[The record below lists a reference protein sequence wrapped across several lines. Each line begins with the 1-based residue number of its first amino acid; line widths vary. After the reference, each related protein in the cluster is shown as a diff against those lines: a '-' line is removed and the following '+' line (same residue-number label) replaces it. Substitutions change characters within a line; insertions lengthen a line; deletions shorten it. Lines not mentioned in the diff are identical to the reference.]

1 MIRDLVK
8 RLKLDAL
15 SAILVDEGKR
25 VRGEVLTGVRDSLRR
40 EIDRIDARIA
50 DLSGGAKRGAR
61 MRAGGRRKKG
71 AGPRR
76 EDGTLKDAIVRAF
89 QETGSS
95 LHVNDL
101 TEKVKEVGFK
111 TRATARNLAI
121 QAYRALKDRSLFK
134 KLGKGTYALKG

>member
-15 SAILVDEGKR
+15 SAVLVDEGKR

-40 EIDRIDARIA
+40 EIERIDARIA
-50 DLSGGAKRGAR
+50 QLSGDAKRR
-61 MRAGGRRKKG
+61 GGRRKKG

-76 EDGTLKDAIVRAF
+76 KDGTLKDAIVRAF
-89 QETGSS
+89 RAAGSS

-101 TEKVKEVGFK
+101 ADKVREVGFK
-111 TRATARNLAI
+111 TTATSRNLAI
-121 QAYRALKDRSLFK
+121 QAYRALKDKSLFK
-134 KLGKGTYALKG
+134 KMGPGTYALKG